1 MVNAPATAHPSL
13 FSDAVRRD
21 PYAHYARMRGA
32 GRVHHLDP
40 PGLWPVPGYD
50 DVVSVLRRPEVF
62 SSAVMAPADPVLLGA
77 DPPGHDRARAVVRAA
92 LSRDHLARVE
102 ALAATIAARLV
113 EPIARAGGG
122 DVVGALAGPL
132 PIEVLAALLGVT
144 GSRLEDFRRWSR
156 AVIAVGTGAP
166 VATDAD
172 PARTVAELERF
183 LAAELEQRAAG
194 PADDVLAALVRGE
207 PRGALPAH
215 EALSVAKLLLVAG
228 TETTTSLI
236 ANTVVSLLRH
246 PDALA
251 AVQRDH
257 ALISAALEETLR
269 YESPVQFV
277 YRLTREDTD
286 LGTAI
291 PAGAVVMAMVGS
303 ANRDERRF
311 ADPDVFR
318 LDRPASR
325 HLAFGVGPHAC
336 LGALLARAEARA
348 ALHALL
354 RVAPALTAAEDL
366 DDLAWAPSMQLRG
379 PERLHVALGG

>member
-1 MVNAPATAHPSL
+1 
-13 FSDAVRRD
+13 
-21 PYAHYARMRGA
+21 MRG
-32 GRVHHLDP
+32 D
-40 PGLWPVPGYD
+40 
-50 DVVSVLRRPEVF
+50 
-62 SSAVMAPADPVLLGA
+62 
-77 DPPGHDRARAVVRAA
+77 PGHG
-92 LSRDHLARVE
+92 
-102 ALAATIAARLV
+102 ALAA
-113 EPIARAGGG
+113 
-122 DVVGALAGPL
+122 D
-132 PIEVLAALLGVT
+132 
-144 GSRLEDFRRWSR
+144 
-156 AVIAVGTGAP
+156 
-166 VATDAD
+166 
-172 PARTVAELERF
+172 
-183 LAAELEQRAAG
+183 
-194 PADDVLAALVRGE
+194 
-207 PRGALPAH
+207 
-215 EALSVAKLLLVAG
+215 EALTVAKLLLVAG
-228 TETTTSLI
+228 TETTTNLI

-246 PDALA
+246 PGALA

-277 YRLTREDTD
+277 YRLTREDTE

-311 ADPDVFR
+311 ANPDVFR
-318 LDRPASR
+318 LDRPAAR

-379 PERLHVALGG
+379 PERLRVALGG